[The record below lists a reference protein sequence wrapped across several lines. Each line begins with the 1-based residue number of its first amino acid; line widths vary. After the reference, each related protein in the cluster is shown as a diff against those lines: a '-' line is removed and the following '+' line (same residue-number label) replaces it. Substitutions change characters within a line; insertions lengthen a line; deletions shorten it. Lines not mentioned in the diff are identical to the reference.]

1 MVCTVTPMNN
11 IQKPPQQL
19 QDCGKYPMGTTMRP
33 GEKLVFMG
41 VTKKLHQ
48 LNTKDLITTVTVITT
63 TVTIPIFGNL
73 VLDM

>member
-1 MVCTVTPMNN
+1 
-11 IQKPPQQL
+11 
-19 QDCGKYPMGTTMRP
+19 MRP
-33 GEKLVFMG
+33 GEKLVIMG

-48 LNTKDLITTVTVITT
+48 LSTKDLITTVTVITT